1 MSQIEIIRL
10 LLTASVWVLP
20 ALLAITLH
28 EAAHG
33 WVAWRLGDDT
43 AYRQGRV
50 TINPLR
56 HIDLFGTIL
65 LPAVLLIASGGRFMF
80 GAAKPVP
87 VDVEKLKNPHRD
99 VMLVACAGPA
109 SNLAQAIVAAVAL
122 HGAMLLEGN
131 LRGWVG
137 LNLENA
143 ITLNLMLAVFNM
155 IPLPPLDGGR
165 VAVGL
170 LPDRLALPLASL
182 ERAGIPILLT
192 VLFVIPWLAGMFGMI
207 VEPFAWLVHG
217 PVHYLR
223 YGIYVVTGLT

>member
-65 LPAVLLIASGGRFMF
+65 LPAVLLIATGFMF

-87 VDVEKLKNPHRD
+87 VDVEQLKNPRRD

-109 SNLAQAIVAAVAL
+109 SNLVQAFIAAVAL

-131 LRGWVG
+131 LRGWVEH
-137 LNLENA
+137 NLENA

-192 VLFVIPWLAGMFGMI
+192 VLFVIPFLAKMFGMI
-207 VEPFAWLVHG
+207 VDPFSWLVHG

-223 YGIYVVTGLT
+223 YGIRVVTGLT